1 MNGYITSKFKLIPSL
16 LIGAGILTII
26 CAWYLSTKLPTPRP
40 EVKLYKELRVGL
52 SNFGQETL
60 IPSSGAKDEF
70 RYHGHIYDHIIGANS
85 DGSSSIDK
93 GILSNWKVA
102 ENYDSYILTVKPDIF
117 WHDGTQLTAEDLI
130 FSLKS
135 YSLSTAACSSCGNV
149 NDEILDARSTGDLEV
164 EIDLVNDDHRFIFK
178 IGPAQENVPLLPRH
192 VSDQGST
199 EFSVIGSGSWKY
211 LDRDKGRSIEFEPN
225 LHYWNKENVPHYDG
239 LKLIQ
244 MSDPNIRLSSL
255 RTNEI
260 HMAPIRLSDV
270 DPIKSYGFNI
280 DGPKY
285 VIAATLRFFMSYDK
299 TYLTSNEDFRKALI
313 HSLDITSIAEKIYPE
328 EAITLAYGSAM
339 FDPLASGYDPD
350 MIAYNYDPGLAQ
362 SLLTDMG
369 YRKEPVH
376 LISIPAYG
384 LHEMSSFNEL
394 IAEHW
399 REIGINVN
407 VIPSEYGP
415 VKSRYSS
422 RPQKFQDLYPAPVFH
437 GGHITRPGGI
447 VNSIERYLTPSRN
460 SLMAFPDLDYGENL
474 LNEILEIHSET
485 ELESRLKRLNIDLFN
500 RYWAMPTF
508 WRHEVWALHSTIS
521 DWKPTDGTMSSLH
534 FETVKPAT
542 LK

>member
-1 MNGYITSKFKLIPSL
+1 MNGYATSKFKLKL
-16 LIGAGILTII
+16 YLFIGAGILTVIG
-26 CAWYLSTKLPTPRP
+26 AWYLSAKLQSPSSD
-40 EVKLYKELRVGL
+40 VKSFNELRVGL
-52 SNFGQETL
+52 SSFGQETL

-85 DGSSSIDK
+85 DGTSSIDK
-93 GILSNWKVA
+93 GVLSNWKVN
-102 ENYDSYILTVKPDIF
+102 ENYDTYILTVKPDIF
-117 WHDGTQLTAEDLI
+117 WHDGAPVTAEDLI
-130 FSLKS
+130 FSLES
-135 YSLSTAACSSCGNV
+135 YSLSTAACSLCGNV
-149 NDEILDARSTGDLEV
+149 NDEILGARSTKDSKV
-164 EIDLVNDDHRFIFK
+164 EINLVEFDPRFIFK
-178 IGPAQENVPLLPRH
+178 IGPAQENIPLLARH
-192 VSDQGST
+192 VPSQGPKES
-199 EFSVIGSGSWKY
+199 SVIGSGPWKY
-211 LDRDKGRSIEFEPN
+211 LDRDKGRSIRFEPN
-225 LHYWNKENVPHYDG
+225 LRYWNEKHVPNYDG

-244 MSDPNIRLSSL
+244 MSDPDIRLSSL
-255 RTNEI
+255 RTNVI

-270 DPIKSYGFNI
+270 DVIKRYGFNI

-299 TYLTSNEDFRKALI
+299 TYLTSNEDFRRALI
-313 HSLDITSIAEKIYPE
+313 HSLDIAAIAEKIYPE
-328 EAITLAYGSAM
+328 EAISLAHGSAM

-362 SLLTDMG
+362 SLLTDIG

-384 LHEMSSFNEL
+384 LHEMPSFNEL

-460 SLMAFPDLDYGENL
+460 SLMAFPDLDYGQNL
-474 LNEILEIHSET
+474 LNEILGIHSET
-485 ELESRLKRLNIDLFN
+485 ELESRLKRLNMDLFN
-500 RYWAMPTF
+500 KYWAMPTF
-508 WRHEVWALHSTIS
+508 WRHEIWALNSNIS

-534 FETVKPAT
+534 FETAKPAT
-542 LK
+542 IK